1 MRHCADNY
9 LNSPDKEVLDLLKFK
24 ESGSWEKS
32 DMDFLVGLY
41 KRQNDPK
48 VNMERINNNLDLVIN
63 RKERKTLS
71 GSSLKKLMRRTESSL
86 NRTEESL

>member
-48 VNMERINNNLDLVIN
+48 VNMERINNNLDSVIN